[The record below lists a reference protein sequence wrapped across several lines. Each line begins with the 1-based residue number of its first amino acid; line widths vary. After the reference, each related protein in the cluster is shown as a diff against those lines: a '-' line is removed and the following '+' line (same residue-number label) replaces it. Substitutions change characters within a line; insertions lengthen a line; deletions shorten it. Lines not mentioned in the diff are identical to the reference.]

1 MEEILKKLNY
11 QREFLTEDDILNLMS
26 LSAHF
31 FVNYPVNEARQRL
44 RELYQSWIYQSYECA
59 DSEKIKDMLL
69 FGGGALKLKSRVWSG
84 FLTLIT
90 DKINVLRSGIYLFE

>member
-69 FGGGALKLKSRVWSG
+69 FY
-84 FLTLIT
+84 TQLISFINACYVFT
-90 DKINVLRSGIYLFE
+90 GKIDVAD